1 MESRPHRSKSGY
13 LHEMQ
18 DGVESWNGLVTP
30 LDIIKPTRLKTD
42 MELYM
47 FSCVEHS
54 YGNSTNSLETEY
66 FKISFRVWGKFAC

>member
-18 DGVESWNGLVTP
+18 DGVE
-30 LDIIKPTRLKTD
+30 KLKWPGYPSGYHKTHGTENWH
-42 MELYM
+42 ELYM